1 MFRKIGWIGIGF
13 LLSAGEAF
21 ALETGGGLTKLP
33 NPLGS
38 TTDSFSKLLTKV
50 LDNIVT
56 PIGGIVA
63 VFFIIYAGFL
73 FVTAGANE
81 KKRGDANKA
90 LLYAVIGTAIL
101 IGAQALSKV
110 ITGTIDALK

>member
-1 MFRKIGWIGIGF
+1 MQKVFWVITGF

-21 ALETGGGLTKLP
+21 AGLTGDAVTTLP
-33 NPLGS
+33 NPLGP
-38 TTDSFSKLLTKV
+38 TTDSFSALLTKV

-110 ITGTIDALK
+110 ITNTIDLLK

>member
-1 MFRKIGWIGIGF
+1 MIGKIGWAAVGF
-13 LLSAGEAF
+13 FLSAGEAF
-21 ALETGGGLTKLP
+21 AGRTGDAVTTLP
-33 NPLGS
+33 NPLGPN
-38 TTDSFSKLLTKV
+38 TDSFSKLLTKV

-101 IGAQALSKV
+101 IGAQALSTV
-110 ITGTIDALK
+110 ITGTINSLK